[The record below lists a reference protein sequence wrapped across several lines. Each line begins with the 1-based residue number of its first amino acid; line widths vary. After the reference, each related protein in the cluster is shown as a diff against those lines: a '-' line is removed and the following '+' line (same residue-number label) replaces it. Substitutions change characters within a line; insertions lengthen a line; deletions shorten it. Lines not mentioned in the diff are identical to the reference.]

1 MYLKQLQ
8 DPFSIRGVR
17 MPTTMSVP
25 CQIKNIHGSVTFVTN
40 AAGYGRVGMSF
51 AEGSI
56 LGYNDALHTET
67 VLGA

>member
-1 MYLKQLQ
+1 
-8 DPFSIRGVR
+8 